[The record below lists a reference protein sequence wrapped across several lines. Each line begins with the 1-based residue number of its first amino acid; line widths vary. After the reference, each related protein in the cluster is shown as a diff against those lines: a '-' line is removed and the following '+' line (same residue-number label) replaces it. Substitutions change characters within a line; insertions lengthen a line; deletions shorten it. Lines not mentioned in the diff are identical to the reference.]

1 MKKESLIISQCF
13 FENWPND
20 NPFSIQQITN
30 ASRTNRKVE
39 RKYSESYAL
48 EYIISGEMEVYDG
61 GVVTVASAG
70 DTILLRRHT
79 PHSYGDVYNKNVH
92 AIHTT
97 FCGSMCDLLYEN
109 YGLSAKTVYKGVD
122 VSKQLKAMLDFSLK
136 NKDIDEKTAY
146 CSGVITE
153 IFYKLYLSCVGDEAK
168 ISGTVA
174 YAKVVIDRHIE
185 NFSSNEE
192 LAGLLKCSVS
202 SLTRG
207 FKKKYGVTPIEYQK
221 QKKIESAKQLLI
233 SDTLSVKEIA
243 NHLGFC
249 DAAYFSAYFKKYTGL
264 TPKEYKKGEKD
275 EKE

>member
-1 MKKESLIISQCF
+1 MKKESLIISQCY

-30 ASRTNRKVE
+30 VSRTNRKVE

-48 EYIISGEMEVYDG
+48 EYIISGEIEVNEG

-70 DTILLRRHT
+70 DTLLLRRHT
-79 PHSYGDVYNKNVH
+79 PHFYNDAINKNVR

-97 FCGSMCDLLYEN
+97 FCGSMCDLLYDN
-109 YGLSAKTVYKGVD
+109 YGLSARVVYKGVD
-122 VSKQLKAMLDFSLK
+122 ISKQLKAMLDFSIK
-136 NKDIDEKTAY
+136 NKDINEQTAY
-146 CSGVITE
+146 CSGVIAE
-153 IFYKLYLSCVGDEAK
+153 IFYKLYLSLVGDETQ

-185 NFSSNEE
+185 KFSSNEE
-192 LAGLLKCSVS
+192 LAEFLKCSVS
-202 SLTRG
+202 TFTKN
-207 FKKKYGVTPIEYQK
+207 FKKKYGITPIEYQK

-233 SDTLSVKEIA
+233 DGKLSVKEIA

-264 TPKEYKKGEKD
+264 TPKEYKKGEKN